1 MNTPKTKQ
9 GKNLE
14 DIQEM
19 NRSLLIRLMRKRQQV
34 CTRAELTQESGL
46 NQSTIT
52 NIINELIN
60 WGLVVETGVIE
71 GKKGRRSIGIRLNN
85 EPFKVVG
92 IRLSRKSITV
102 ALYDLGGKEYG
113 SKQVPIR
120 NLEGSD
126 TAFAKMK
133 GLIAEII
140 EPCKETVKAIGIAT
154 PGPLFRSEGRIA
166 LMTEFPG
173 WEKINIQ
180 DELNQEFGLPVY
192 IEHDAKAGALAHWW
206 FSEPHRDHG
215 VMVYVAAGQGVGA
228 GIVMDGKVYRG
239 TLGMAGEIGHMSIDY
254 NGPLCECGHKGCLEL
269 YCSTT
274 ALLKKLN
281 QEHSSLPSVWKSVQQ
296 DEPATVEAVRSASW
310 FLGFGLVNIINTFN
324 PDRIIIGDEL
334 SNAGELVLR
343 TIREVI
349 DSNALPVVSSRV
361 TLELASP
368 AVDDI
373 LVGAATTAI
382 DSLLT
387 QPSVLFGQ

>member
-14 DIQEM
+14 DVLEM

-52 NIINELIN
+52 NIINELIS

-71 GKKGRRSIGIRLNN
+71 GKKGRRSIGIRLNC

-92 IRLSRKSITV
+92 IRLARKSITV
-102 ALYDLGGKEYG
+102 ALYDLGGKEYE
-113 SKQVPIR
+113 SKQISIR
-120 NLEGSD
+120 NLEGSE
-126 TAFAKMK
+126 TAFSKMK
-133 GLIAEII
+133 GLIAEMI
-140 EPCKETVKAIGIAT
+140 EPCKDTVKAIGIAT

-173 WEKINIQ
+173 WEKINIHEQ
-180 DELNQEFGLPVY
+180 LNLEFGLPVY

-206 FSEPHRDHG
+206 FSDPHQDHG

-239 TLGMAGEIGHMSIDY
+239 ALGMAGEIGHMSIDY
-254 NGPLCECGHKGCLEL
+254 NGPQCECGHKGCLEL

-281 QEHSSLPSVWKSVQQ
+281 KEHAELPSVWKDLKSGDPV
-296 DEPATVEAVRSASW
+296 ATEAITQAAW
-310 FLGFGLVNIINTFN
+310 FLGFGLVNIVNTFN

-334 SNAGELVLR
+334 SDAGDLVLH
-343 TIREVI
+343 TIKEVI
-349 DSNALPVVSSRV
+349 DNHALPVVSSRLIV
-361 TLELASP
+361 EQASLAK
-368 AVDDI
+368 DDI
-373 LVGAATTAI
+373 LVGAATIAI
-382 DSLLT
+382 DSLLS
-387 QPSVLFGQ
+387 QPSTLLR

>member
-1 MNTPKTKQ
+1 
-9 GKNLE
+9 
-14 DIQEM
+14 
-19 NRSLLIRLMRKRQQV
+19 MRKRQQV

>member
-1 MNTPKTKQ
+1 M
-9 GKNLE
+9 
-14 DIQEM
+14 
-19 NRSLLIRLMRKRQQV
+19 

-60 WGLVVETGVIE
+60 GGLVVETGVIE

-113 SKQVPIR
+113 SKQVSIR

-140 EPCKETVKAIGIAT
+140 EPCKETVKAIGNAT

-180 DELNQEFGLPVY
+180 DELNREFGLPVY

-206 FSEPHRDHG
+206 FSEPHLDHG

-228 GIVMDGKVYRG
+228 GIVVDGKVYRG

-274 ALLKKLN
+274 ALLKKLHK
-281 QEHSSLPSVWKSVQQ
+281 EHSALPSVWKAVQKE
-296 DEPATVEAVRSASW
+296 DSATVEAVRSVSW

-334 SNAGELVLR
+334 SNAGELVLQ